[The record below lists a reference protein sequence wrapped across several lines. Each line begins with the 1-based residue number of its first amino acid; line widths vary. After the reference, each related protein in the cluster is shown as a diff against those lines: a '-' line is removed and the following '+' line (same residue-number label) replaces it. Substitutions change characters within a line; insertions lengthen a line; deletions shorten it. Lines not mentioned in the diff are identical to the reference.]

1 MFCFSL
7 FITFDKVQ
15 SVFEEKYTLK
25 CSLFF
30 FLVQVLSCLTWT
42 GFLGNLSK
50 RKEVS
55 QDEELTQL

>member
-7 FITFDKVQ
+7 FNTFDKVQ

-30 FLVQVLSCLTWT
+30 LVQVLSCLAWT

-55 QDEELTQL
+55 QDEEITQL